1 MVDTHLRKLRDTHRP
16 LVFTED
22 VLFLCWINVRLRRSQ
37 GGCMTEMVKILTI
50 NIVDPILVELTADVV
65 IIFS

>member
-1 MVDTHLRKLRDTHRP
+1 
-16 LVFTED
+16 
-22 VLFLCWINVRLRRSQ
+22 
-37 GGCMTEMVKILTI
+37 MTEMVKILTI

>member
-1 MVDTHLRKLRDTHRP
+1 MYSADPKA
-16 LVFTED
+16 
-22 VLFLCWINVRLRRSQ
+22 
-37 GGCMTEMVKILTI
+37 GCMTKMVKILTI